1 MKHKILKLIED
12 GKTNDE
18 ISELLNCSKSLINKY
33 RRLNNLSSSDDVLEL
48 RKKGKTYDEIYD
60 ILNGEKTRE
69 QIRIICSKNGLSN
82 LNRCSLNKIEEIR
95 KIYLETKNIKE
106 TSRILNI
113 DKSTIRRYIL
123 DIKKEKIKYSD
134 VEKKQNSVKSV
145 ILWRQNIKLT
155 LVKYKGGK
163 CRICGYNKSIKA
175 LHFHHLDPTQK
186 DFTISGKSWSFE
198 RLKNEVDKCI
208 LVCSNCHCEIH
219 DGLIDVSNYVVNI
232 FEIKKDIKITQSKMK
247 CEICLK
253 DCYGK
258 RCKDCFEPK
267 RKVENRPS
275 IDNLIKDVEEFGYCK
290 VGRKYGVSDN
300 TIRKWI
306 KNK

>member
-1 MKHKILKLIED
+1 M
-12 GKTNDE
+12 
-18 ISELLNCSKSLINKY
+18 
-33 RRLNNLSSSDDVLEL
+33 V
-48 RKKGKTYDEIYD
+48 
-60 ILNGEKTRE
+60 
-69 QIRIICSKNGLSN
+69 
-82 LNRCSLNKIEEIR
+82 
-95 KIYLETKNIKE
+95 
-106 TSRILNI
+106 
-113 DKSTIRRYIL
+113 
-123 DIKKEKIKYSD
+123 
-134 VEKKQNSVKSV
+134 
-145 ILWRQNIKLT
+145 
-155 LVKYKGGK
+155 
-163 CRICGYNKSIKA
+163 
-175 LHFHHLDPTQK
+175 F
-186 DFTISGKSWSFE
+186 
-198 RLKNEVDKCI
+198 KCI

-258 RCKDCFEPK
+258 RCKYCFEPK